1 MSLDYVKFT
10 PGFERFMPKEYRDM
24 VANGP
29 FGKKTTVSQMG
40 SFKEI
45 MEEHPMCA
53 GCAMTLLIRLAVIA
67 FPNPED
73 TITVGTAG
81 CGRLA
86 ISQAAIPFVYGNYG
100 DQNGVATGLS
110 RALRLRFGDRP
121 KDVVV
126 MAGDGGMADIGFS
139 CTLHSWFRRE
149 KFTTIMLDNEVYGN
163 TGGQES
169 GMTTRGAVLK
179 MAPLGKKFDKMD
191 MVGMAKIA
199 GCAYVATV
207 VPNNPRRV
215 ESVIKK
221 AVLIAREIGPTYVQA
236 YTSCNIEYA
245 IPTDKVMEDAKA
257 VEDDRY
263 KFSEYMSEDA
273 KEYLAERYGYK
284 GLPPQPATAVTKA

>member
-1 MSLDYVKFT
+1 MSLNYVKFS
-10 PGFERFMPKEYRDM
+10 PGFEAYMPKEYRDM
-24 VANGP
+24 VEHGP

-45 MEEHPMCA
+45 LEEHPMCA
-53 GCAMTLLIRLAVIA
+53 GCAMTLFIRLAIIA

-100 DQNGVATGLS
+100 DQNGVASGLS
-110 RALRLRFGDRP
+110 RGLRIRFGDQP

-126 MAGDGGMADIGFS
+126 MAGDGGTADIGFQQV
-139 CTLHSWFRRE
+139 LHSWFRKER
-149 KFTTIMLDNEVYGN
+149 FTTIMLDNEVYGN

-169 GMTTRGAVLK
+169 GMTTKGAVLK
-179 MAPLGKKFDKMD
+179 MAPLGKKFEKMD
-191 MVGMAKIA
+191 MVGMAKLA
-199 GCAYVATV
+199 GCSYIATV

-221 AVLIAREIGPTYVQA
+221 AVLIAREVGPTYIQA

-245 IPTDKVMEDAKA
+245 IPTDQVMADAKT

-263 KFSEYMSEDA
+263 KFAEYISEDA
-273 KEYLAERYGYK
+273 KAYLAGRYGYK
-284 GLPPQPATAVTKA
+284 EFVQKPALAATQA